1 MHATIDTY
9 AAPNKTFS
17 ELHEVVKSG
26 KRTRS
31 TEGFR
36 RGGAGRTVLA

>member
-26 KRTRS
+26 KRLAMKDSPR
-31 TEGFR
+31 R
-36 RGGAGRTVLA
+36 RGAN